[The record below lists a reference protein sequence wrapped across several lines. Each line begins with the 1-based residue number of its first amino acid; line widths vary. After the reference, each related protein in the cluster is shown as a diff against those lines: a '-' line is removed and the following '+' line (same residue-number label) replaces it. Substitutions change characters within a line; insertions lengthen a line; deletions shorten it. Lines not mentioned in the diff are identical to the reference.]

1 MQEREVNFLI
11 DKQIK
16 LFLNVSFDEQKI
28 IQKKNLKTN
37 ATIGSQKEN
46 DQKLKLNKKLFFFSN
61 SGTIICD
68 PAQILRFYSLDF
80 KRNQR

>member
-46 DQKLKLNKKLFFFSN
+46 D
-61 SGTIICD
+61 
-68 PAQILRFYSLDF
+68 
-80 KRNQR
+80 

>member
-46 DQKLKLNKKLFFFSN
+46 DQKLKLNKKLFFFKFR
-61 SGTIICD
+61 D
-68 PAQILRFYSLDF
+68 HYL
-80 KRNQR
+80 

>member
-28 IQKKNLKTN
+28 IKKKLNTN
-37 ATIGSQKEN
+37 ATIGSQK
-46 DQKLKLNKKLFFFSN
+46 
-61 SGTIICD
+61 
-68 PAQILRFYSLDF
+68 
-80 KRNQR
+80 